1 MFWCR
6 ELKDCD
12 GYLRNVLWLPETY
25 DGIAA
30 AIENNEVIEET
41 FSLRGR
47 CVLNELST
55 FHATT
60 SFVPD
65 LMHDFLGQLLRT
77 LMQILITKSCMPV
90 YHTSWSYLSGR
101 RRNANW

>member
-1 MFWCR
+1 LLR

-12 GYLRNVLWLPETY
+12 GYLRNDPWLPETY
-25 DGIAA
+25 DCIATA
-30 AIENNEVIEET
+30 LENGEEIAET
-41 FSLRGR
+41 YSLRGN

-65 LMHDFLGQLLRT
+65 LMHDFLGILSHLLF
-77 LMQILITKSCMPV
+77 LMNKS
-90 YHTSWSYLSGR
+90 TS
-101 RRNANW
+101 